1 MNTRTHDS
9 NRPQEISCGLTY
21 KKENPRRWGERRY
34 YALDYYLKQN
44 FGEKLYK
51 ISLNGGCSCPNR
63 DGTCGTRG
71 CIFCSEGGSGDFA
84 ASSSLS
90 VADQL
95 AYGKDLVRPKY
106 NGHSYIAY
114 FQAYT
119 NTYAPVCH
127 LRRIFTEA
135 ISDPEV
141 RILSIATRPDCLSP
155 EILTLLAELNAIKP
169 VWVELG
175 LQTIHERTANWMRR
189 SYPLPV
195 FEQAV
200 HSLHAIGVQIITH
213 VILFLPGESE
223 ADMLAT
229 IHYLNTLPI
238 DGIKLQLLHVLKHT
252 DLADL
257 YRQEPF
263 YIPDMNAYFH
273 LLGKCIDSLRPDI
286 VIHRLTGDGPK
297 SLLIAPLWT
306 GNKRLVLNQ
315 MQRYLKEQNLWQGKE
330 YTTF

>member
-1 MNTRTHDS
+1 MFPIS
-9 NRPQEISCGLTY
+9 NPVAI
-21 KKENPRRWGERRY
+21 
-34 YALDYYLKQN
+34 
-44 FGEKLYK
+44 
-51 ISLNGGCSCPNR
+51 
-63 DGTCGTRG
+63 
-71 CIFCSEGGSGDFA
+71 IFVV
-84 ASSSLS
+84 LLII
-90 VADQL
+90 L
-95 AYGKDLVRPKY
+95 A
-106 NGHSYIAY
+106 
-114 FQAYT
+114 
-119 NTYAPVCH
+119 
-127 LRRIFTEA
+127 
-135 ISDPEV
+135 
-141 RILSIATRPDCLSP
+141 RPDCLSP

-189 SYPLPV
+189 GYPLSV

-229 IHYLNTLPI
+229 IHYLNALPI

-252 DLADL
+252 DLADF

-263 YIPDMNAYFH
+263 YIPDMNSYFH
-273 LLGKCIDSLRPDI
+273 LLGKCIASLRPDI
-286 VIHRLTGDGPK
+286 IIHRLTGDGPK

>member
-1 MNTRTHDS
+1 M
-9 NRPQEISCGLTY
+9 I
-21 KKENPRRWGERRY
+21 WGDKRY
-34 YALDYYLKQN
+34 HSLDYELKQT
-44 FGEKLYK
+44 FGEKVYRL
-51 ISLNGGCSCPNR
+51 SLNGGMTCPNR
-63 DGTCGTRG
+63 DGTLGNHG
-71 CIFCSEGGSGDFA
+71 CIFCSAGGSGDFA
-84 ASSSLS
+84 AAPDLS
-90 VADQL
+90 VHAQIL
-95 AYGKDLVRPKY
+95 SAKKRIQAKTGCKKF
-106 NGHSYIAY
+106 IAY

-119 NTYAPVCH
+119 NTYAPACH

-189 SYPLPV
+189 GYPLSV

-229 IHYLNTLPI
+229 IHYLNALPI

-252 DLADL
+252 DLADF

-263 YIPDMNAYFH
+263 YIPDMNSYFH
-273 LLGKCIDSLRPDI
+273 LLGKCIASLRPDI